1 MESGSTPPEQP
12 EGPQAPVPGPQAP
25 PPIPTAP
32 PYEPIPGGP
41 ETPPSGWQQPIA
53 APQGWEGRPL
63 ASWGSRVGASLL
75 DWLILFIP
83 VALLIVLVV
92 VVALN
97 STGGGIVTGILS
109 GLMYLVAVL
118 FYAPVL
124 MAREGEHNGQTLGK
138 QIVGIQVIRD
148 SGQPV
153 DIGFGFIRE
162 VVVKGLLF
170 GFVGS
175 FFFSIP
181 TLLDYLWP
189 LWDDQNRC
197 LHDMV
202 VSTHVV
208 RV

>member
-1 MESGSTPPEQP
+1 MPD
-12 EGPQAPVPGPQAP
+12 
-25 PPIPTAP
+25 
-32 PYEPIPGGP
+32 GP
-41 ETPPSGWQQPIA
+41 ETPPGGWQQPIGA
-53 APQGWEGRPL
+53 SGGWEGRPL
-63 ASWGSRVGASLL
+63 ASWGSRVGATLL

-83 VALLIVLVV
+83 VGILIVLVV
-92 VVALN
+92 FVALN

-109 GLMYLVAVL
+109 GLVYLVAVL

-138 QIVGIQVIRD
+138 QIVGIRVVRD
-148 SGQPV
+148 SGEQV
-153 DIGFGFIRE
+153 DLWFAFMRE
-162 VVVKGLLF
+162 FVVKGLLF

-189 LWDDQNRC
+189 LWDDENRC

-202 VSTHVV
+202 VSTHVL

>member
-1 MESGSTPPEQP
+1 MPD
-12 EGPQAPVPGPQAP
+12 
-25 PPIPTAP
+25 
-32 PYEPIPGGP
+32 GP
-41 ETPPSGWQQPIA
+41 ETPPGGWQQPLGA
-53 APQGWEGRPL
+53 SGGWEGRPL
-63 ASWGSRVGASLL
+63 ASWGSRVAATLL

-83 VALLIVLVV
+83 VAILIVLVV
-92 VVALN
+92 FVALN

-109 GLMYLVAVL
+109 GLVYLVAVL

-138 QIVGIQVIRD
+138 QIVGIRVVRD
-148 SGQPV
+148 SGEHV
-153 DIGFGFIRE
+153 DMWFAFIRE
-162 VVVKGLLF
+162 FVVKGLLF

-189 LWDDQNRC
+189 LWDDENRC

-202 VSTHVV
+202 VSTHVL